1 MRDQWG
7 KEAKN
12 EKKART
18 GPIRKSSS
26 NLRHINT
33 EKECERERKR
43 EKERERERESVCV
56 FYCGRERLCVCVCVM
71 DKKRK
76 DDRPKKSK
84 CRSSTVLNSHKKD
97 TKKTSPPETRAR
109 SQGKSGC
116 LDK

>member
-1 MRDQWG
+1 
-7 KEAKN
+7 
-12 EKKART
+12 
-18 GPIRKSSS
+18 
-26 NLRHINT
+26 
-33 EKECERERKR
+33 
-43 EKERERERESVCV
+43 VCV
-56 FYCGRERLCVCVCVM
+56 CVCVCSTVAERDCVCVCVM